1 MLHTPYS
8 IPEMTVTKASD
19 LLPDSIP
26 VLIVGAGPI
35 GLSLAI
41 ELRLHGIEAAVIEK
55 DLEIVDGHPKGRSND
70 LRTVEHY
77 RRWGVSDKLRKF
89 SWQPANPKQRLVIT
103 ESLIQKPLGSFPL
116 LYGRDVEE
124 SNDLAAEPSFSV
136 PQPVTMKF
144 LQARALELGASI
156 LRGWKVL
163 SVRQDEDR
171 VIAEIQSPS
180 GEVHSITSAYA
191 IGCDGPGSLVRKS
204 AGIQQK
210 GVEPIGQTLS
220 FVVRAEGYR
229 ISDLI
234 NSPAHDALGMLF
246 VLSPRV
252 SSIISIPG
260 KDDWGYSITVPD
272 GKTLTEEEILSIGR
286 EILGVKT
293 NLKIVSR
300 SSYKVFTRVSESYQ
314 NGRLLIAGDAS
325 HLCPPTG
332 GHNMNAGIGDAVNLG
347 WKLAAVLKG
356 WGGQKLLESYDLE
369 RRPVGELVSDAAM
382 KNSYDLKKV
391 AEIVEGLP
399 SLEDASEG
407 ERLQRGQLAYDLTYP
422 EWNIV
427 GVALDQRYDRSPV
440 IVRDSQPSEPYDG
453 TKIWSHATPGHRA
466 PHVWLPDGSPL
477 LDHLGEEFTLID
489 VEAVEKNV
497 QEILAAA
504 DRVGLPLKRLQ
515 LSAAVARAKYAAEI
529 TIIRPDQYISWQGS
543 QSDNPALLVDII
555 RGV

>member
-1 MLHTPYS
+1 
-8 IPEMTVTKASD
+8 MTVTKALE
-19 LLPDSIP
+19 LLPESIP

-41 ELRLHGIEAAVIEK
+41 ELRLHGIEVAVIEK
-55 DLEIVDGHPKGRSND
+55 DLEIVEGHPKGRSND
-70 LRTVEHY
+70 LRTLEHY
-77 RRWGVSDKLRKF
+77 RRWGVSDKLRKL
-89 SWQPANPKQRLVIT
+89 SWQPANSKQRLVIT

-116 LYGRDVEE
+116 FYGRDAGE

-136 PQPVTMKF
+136 PQPITMRL

-156 LRGWKVL
+156 FRGWKVL

-171 VIAEIQSPS
+171 VIAEIQSPD
-180 GEVHSITSAYA
+180 GKVHSTTSAYA
-191 IGCDGPGSLVRKS
+191 VGCDGPGSLVRKS

-210 GVEPIGQTLS
+210 GVEPIGRTLS
-220 FVVRAEGYR
+220 FVVQAEGHR

-234 NSPAHDALGMLF
+234 SSPAHDALGMLF

-272 GKTLTEEEILSIGR
+272 GKILTEEEIF
-286 EILGVKT
+286 
-293 NLKIVSR
+293 R
-300 SSYKVFTRVSESYQ
+300 SSYKVFTRVSELYQ
-314 NGRLLIAGDAS
+314 KGRLLIAGDAS

-332 GHNMNAGIGDAVNLG
+332 GHNMNVGIGDAVNLG
-347 WKLAAVLKG
+347 WKIAAVLKG
-356 WGGQKLLESYDLE
+356 WGGQKLLESYDIE
-369 RRPVGELVSDAAM
+369 RRPVGERVSDAAM

-391 AEIVEGLP
+391 AEIFEELP
-399 SLEDASEG
+399 SLEDASEE
-407 ERLQRGQLAYDLTYP
+407 ERLRRGQLAYDLTYP

-427 GVALDQRYDRSPV
+427 GVALDQRYDTSPI
-440 IVRDSQPSEPYDG
+440 IVRDNHPSAPYDG
-453 TKIWSHATPGHRA
+453 TKVWPHATPGHRA

-477 LDHLGEEFTLID
+477 LDHLGKEFTLLD
-489 VEAVEKNV
+489 VEAVEGNV

-504 DRVGLPLKRLQ
+504 DRAGLPLKRLQ
-515 LSAAVARAKYAAEI
+515 LSAVVARAKYAAEI

-543 QSDNPALLVDII
+543 KMNDPALLVDII

>member
-1 MLHTPYS
+1 MLHTPDS
-8 IPEMTVTKASD
+8 ISEMTITKTSK
-19 LLPDSIP
+19 LLPECIP

-41 ELRLHGIEAAVIEK
+41 ELRLHGIEVVIIEK

-89 SWQPANPKQRLVIT
+89 SWQPSNPKQRLVIT

-116 LYGRDVEE
+116 LYGRDAEE

-136 PQPVTMKF
+136 PQPITMKVF
-144 LQARALELGASI
+144 
-156 LRGWKVL
+156 
-163 SVRQDEDR
+163 
-171 VIAEIQSPS
+171 
-180 GEVHSITSAYA
+180 
-191 IGCDGPGSLVRKS
+191 LVRKS

-220 FVVRAEGYR
+220 FVVHAEGHR

-234 NSPAHDALGMLF
+234 SSPAHDALGMLF

-272 GKTLTEEEILSIGR
+272 GKTLTEEEILSVGQ
-286 EILGVKT
+286 EILGAKT

-300 SSYKVFTRVSESYQ
+300 SSYKIFTRVSELYQ
-314 NGRLLIAGDAS
+314 KGRLLIAGDAS

-332 GHNMNAGIGDAVNLG
+332 GHNMNVGIGDAVNLG

-382 KNSYDLKKV
+382 KNSYDLKEV

-407 ERLQRGQLAYDLTYP
+407 ERLRRGQLAYDLTYP

-427 GVALDQRYDRSPV
+427 GVALDQRYDTSPV
-440 IVRDSQPSEPYDG
+440 IVRDNQPSAPYDG
-453 TKIWSHATPGHRA
+453 IKIWPYATPGHRA

-477 LDHLGEEFTLID
+477 LDHLGKEFTLLD
-489 VEAVEKNV
+489 VEAVEENV
-497 QEILAAA
+497 QEILATA
-504 DRVGLPLKRLQ
+504 DRVGL
-515 LSAAVARAKYAAEI
+515 LSKYQV
-529 TIIRPDQYISWQGS
+529 TIH
-543 QSDNPALLVDII
+543 
-555 RGV
+555 GVNHM